1 MQCLMADKPK
11 DEQTD
16 QRTDGKKD
24 EKETYEQKGWF
35 DNQSAQLQ
43 LTKKDMGSLRVN
55 GCVLER
61 EEFVYVFSFISHS
74 RRPYQLVRIDS
85 ACCTES
91 FNVKYCPFAIWLIE
105 IWPIVIAILLVSWV
119 GGQIYIYILYR

>member
-1 MQCLMADKPK
+1 MQCQMADKPK

-16 QRTDGKKD
+16 QRAEGKKD
-24 EKETYEQKGWF
+24 EKETFEQKGWN

-61 EEFVYVFSFISHS
+61 EEFVCVFSFISHS
-74 RRPYQLVRIDS
+74 
-85 ACCTES
+85 
-91 FNVKYCPFAIWLIE
+91 
-105 IWPIVIAILLVSWV
+105 
-119 GGQIYIYILYR
+119 